1 MEFHACPG
9 MRRVALYDDG
19 TCAARKSVPSPA
31 TARNGVAFSENE
43 TRKALM
49 GFERSPCF
57 ALRWMQSQPRLAR
70 ATCSRRERVHVIEAW
85 AVETTLALQ
94 RQRTR
99 CMNVALLRVL
109 HI

>member
-19 TCAARKSVPSPA
+19 TCAAPKSVPSPA

-49 GFERSPCF
+49 GFERSPC
-57 ALRWMQSQPRLAR
+57 
-70 ATCSRRERVHVIEAW
+70 
-85 AVETTLALQ
+85 
-94 RQRTR
+94 
-99 CMNVALLRVL
+99 LL
-109 HI
+109 